1 MALTHNAIQSN
12 QERIEWISNSVG
24 EFTTLAKIL
33 VEGEYTDEELEHIF
47 ILVRT
52 VRKQKLAEEV
62 IER

>member
-12 QERIEWISNSVG
+12 QERIEWISNVN
-24 EFTTLAKIL
+24 FL